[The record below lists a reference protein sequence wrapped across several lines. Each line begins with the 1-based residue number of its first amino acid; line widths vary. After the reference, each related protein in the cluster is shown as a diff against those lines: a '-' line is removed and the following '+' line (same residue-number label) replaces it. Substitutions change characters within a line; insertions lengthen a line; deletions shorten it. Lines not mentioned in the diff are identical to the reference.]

1 MLLGILTKSARPGIV
16 AAMSLRERHP
26 CDPTGVIHEAYA
38 IEGITAAECRS
49 IFFDWAIG
57 RASNSGAGFDSVAA
71 AKTLYAE
78 LAVKDPDHPMSK
90 LLAEAAAATP
100 PARRRGRRR

>member
-1 MLLGILTKSARPGIV
+1 LTKSARPGIV

-38 IEGITAAECRS
+38 IEGITAAECRT
-49 IFFDWAIG
+49 IFFDWAVG
-57 RASNSGAGFDSVAA
+57 RASRSSQGFDSIAA
-71 AKTLYAE
+71 AKTLYADLGAE
-78 LAVKDPDHPMSK
+78 KPDHPMSK
-90 LLAEAAAATP
+90 LLAEAAEATP